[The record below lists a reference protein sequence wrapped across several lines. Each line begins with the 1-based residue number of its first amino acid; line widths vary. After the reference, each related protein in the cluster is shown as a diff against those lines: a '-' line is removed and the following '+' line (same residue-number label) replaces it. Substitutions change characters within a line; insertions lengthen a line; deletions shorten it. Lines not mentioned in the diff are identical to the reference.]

1 MKLTNEPEK
10 IDGLRKM
17 INDGDYFSSEDNH
30 SHIKNEVDYVL
41 SSNEYLKE
49 FIIRLA
55 EKIEWEYMSYPVVIN
70 KINKIDNFTLVRYQD
85 GEWSCMLRIEPH
97 YSRKYRNGPRPRLEP
112 LSDELL
118 DILKQKPEYYI
129 TVNAGTFD
137 ERVGLA
143 WPYLKDLK
151 NLIVGEIFRSV
162 SVTKGL
168 DDFINAI
175 KNRTVIL
182 VGPDYLEKLEGFKRE
197 HIETPMGGLFE
208 KKVMGTIETNLGVL
222 LEKYKTDNPVVLYSC
237 SFVAKIMCDKFYKK
251 YSNTITQIDMGST
264 WDPYC
269 DVIGRPY
276 HKKVMKR
283 LKGEE

>member
-17 INDGDYFSSEDNH
+17 INDGDYFSSKDNH

-41 SSNEYLKE
+41 SSNECLKE

-70 KINKIDNFTLVRYQD
+70 KINNFDNFTLVRYQD

-112 LSDELL
+112 LSDGLL
-118 DILKQKPEYYI
+118 KIIKQKPEYYI
-129 TVNAGTFD
+129 SVNAGTFD

-168 DDFINAI
+168 DDFINSI
-175 KNRTVIL
+175 KNRLVIL
-182 VGPDYLEKLEGFKRE
+182 VGPDYLRKLKGFDRE

-208 KKVMGTIETNLGVL
+208 KTVMDEIEINLGSL
-222 LEKYKTDNPVVLYSC
+222 LEKYKTNNPVVLYSC
-237 SFVAKIMCDKFYKK
+237 SFVAKIMCDKFYNK
-251 YSNTITQIDMGST
+251 YSNTITQIDMGAI

-269 DVIGRPY
+269 GIISRPY

-283 LKGEE
+283 LKGGK